1 MILNKAAISSE
12 RVCWWPIKHT
22 VYKQHAF
29 LDMNMVA
36 SDFIEGLSFLST
48 HLEVHMKSFYTT
60 ASYDSTNPMS
70 FLKYELWHRS
80 AV

>member
-29 LDMNMVA
+29 LDMNVVV

-48 HLEVHMKSFYTT
+48 HLDVHIKNLSQHSLIWFNW
-60 ASYDSTNPMS
+60 SYVI
-70 FLKYELWHRS
+70 F
-80 AV
+80 

>member
-29 LDMNMVA
+29 LDMNMVV

-48 HLEVHMKSFYTT
+48 HLDVHIKNLSHHSLIWFNW
-60 ASYDSTNPMS
+60 SYVI
-70 FLKYELWHRS
+70 F
-80 AV
+80 